1 MTKQKLFFK
10 DINTLINMNTHY
22 DKIMKQLKQFST
34 YDKNGNFIQFQRDA
48 ILQTTPSNK
57 KLKII
62 FIKNE

>member
-1 MTKQKLFFK
+1 MNKIFFK

-22 DKIMKQLKQFST
+22 DNIMKQLKQFST

-48 ILQTTPSNK
+48 ILQTTPPNK

-62 FIKNE
+62 FIKND

>member
-1 MTKQKLFFK
+1 
-10 DINTLINMNTHY
+10 MNIHY
-22 DKIMKQLKQFST
+22 DNIMKQLKQFST

-48 ILQTTPSNK
+48 ILQTTPPNK